1 MKIKLSLLK
10 LQNFGNTKKLKKL
23 HFFKQ
28 KPVVLLTQTDKP
40 QTNVINKKKWQKN
53 PGGHKSDLEN
63 KKKQKH

>member
-28 KPVVLLTQTDKP
+28 KPAVLLTQTDKP

-53 PGGHKSDLEN
+53 PWGA
-63 KKKQKH
+63 